1 MPECRIAV
9 AAGKKYWMP
18 GDPLYIPV
26 QAGSAG
32 AVDLGYVRDDS
43 GENIS
48 GKNPWYSELT
58 VLFWAWKNLEADYI
72 GLTHYRRHFTI
83 FRAVFGME
91 RKKKAVLSRTQL
103 LTLLD
108 KSPVILPAPR
118 RYYIENRKMQFA
130 RAHGAAT
137 FQALSSVIH
146 RHFPDYSAAFNK
158 TMHRSW
164 GHICN
169 LLVMRR
175 DILDRY
181 CSWLFNVLG
190 KAEDELRKENGGLQ
204 PRILGYMGERLLDVW
219 LEATG
224 QPWRDIPYMMLE
236 PVNWPLKIGGF
247 LRRKFSK
254 TERER
259 DLQTGGRQAPA
270 GYYDFRQTGQS
281 RKIR

>member
-9 AAGKKYWMP
+9 ATGKRYWMP

-32 AVDLGYVRDDS
+32 AIDLGYVRDDS

-48 GKNPWYSELT
+48 AENPWYSELT

-72 GLTHYRRHFTI
+72 GLAHYRRHFTI
-83 FRAVFGME
+83 LKGLHGTE
-91 RKKKAVLSRTQL
+91 RKKKAVLSQTQL

-108 KSPVILPAPR
+108 KTPVILPPPR
-118 RYYIENRKMQFA
+118 HYHIENRKMQFM
-130 RAHGAAT
+130 RAHGVKN
-137 FQALSSVIH
+137 FQHLSSVI
-146 RHFPDYSAAFNK
+146 RRNFPDYTDAFDK
-158 TMHRSW
+158 TMRRSY

-169 LLVMRR
+169 MLVMRR

-181 CSWLFNVLG
+181 CSWLFNVLD
-190 KAEDELRKENGGLQ
+190 KVRDRLPKENGGLQ

-236 PVNWPLKIGGF
+236 PVNWPLKIGRF
-247 LRRKFSK
+247 LWRKFSK

-259 DLQTGGRQAPA
+259 GLQAGGGPAPLDVSLAQAKHH
-270 GYYDFRQTGQS
+270 DFR
-281 RKIR
+281 